1 MGAPDDNTPRVD
13 QTELKRTIMRSF
25 RVRFRVEV
33 ERIFNLLNVNLSSG
47 PIFVSLFKY
56 NSGGKGET
64 KREPDTKRL

>member
-1 MGAPDDNTPRVD
+1 
-13 QTELKRTIMRSF
+13 MRSF
-25 RVRFRVEV
+25 RVRFRVQV